1 MGKKILTLNIGAATV
16 TLAEFDI
23 GGKAPVLLNY
33 GTARLA
39 ASLDSGNASAIL
51 TPALHE
57 IMRGHSIR
65 PGKVALSI
73 SGQMAF
79 LRCAA
84 IPLAGGQEKFNTLI
98 RYEIEQNI
106 PFPID
111 EMVCDSQVLGETE
124 NGDKSVMIVASKV
137 EQVES
142 IVEAVK
148 SAGFVPEIVDVAP
161 ISLINLLQSS
171 PAYSGE
177 CSILL
182 DIGAKTTSLSIIEGE
197 KIYNRAIPVAGN
209 TLTKEIAQVL
219 GCTLD
224 EAEAYK
230 CDNAYVSMG
239 GVTEDED
246 ETLDRVSKV
255 CRSVMTRLHA
265 EITRSVNFYRSQQH
279 GSMPVKLYLTGGTA
293 MLPQIGEFFQ
303 DSLQIEVD
311 LLRPFDLI
319 GCASSVDTNAA
330 AADSVYL
337 GVAGGLALRAA
348 GKAAIS
354 INLQPPS
361 VLAAKKEA
369 GRIPFVAVASATLAA
384 AGALWFFVQNG
395 ELSSLQDENAAYES
409 KRAELE
415 GNKAYNQ
422 KQREAFEAEK
432 TAATE
437 LSKRISR
444 RDAYASRLN
453 AVRQALEPDMWIARW
468 EEKRVKV
475 DAPKPDANTVRR
487 TRGRSQAEPETFVT
501 VSEVVVRIWK
511 DRSEALSKE
520 SNGDT
525 IQKIIRERLKKTG
538 AFKDGGI
545 ETPSAPAY
553 GKDGCL
559 QEVVLKLQFKEP

>member
-16 TLAEFDI
+16 TLAEFDV
-23 GGKAPVLLNY
+23 GGKVPVLLNY
-33 GTARLA
+33 GTSRLA
-39 ASLDSGNASAIL
+39 ASLDSGNAAAIL

-57 IMRGHSIR
+57 IMREHSMR

-111 EMVCDSQVLGETE
+111 EMVCDSQILGETE

-137 EQVES
+137 EQIES

-148 SAGFVPEIVDVAP
+148 SAGFDPEIVDVAP
-161 ISLINLLQSS
+161 ISLINLLQAS
-171 PAYSGE
+171 PSYSGE

-224 EAEAYK
+224 EAEEYK
-230 CDNAYVSMG
+230 CANAYVSMG

-279 GSMPVKLYLTGGTA
+279 GSTPVKIYITGGTA
-293 MLPQIGEFFQ
+293 LLPQISEFFE
-303 DSLQIEVD
+303 DSLQIEAAY
-311 LLRPFDLI
+311 LKPFDLV
-319 GCASSVDTNAA
+319 GCASSIDVEVASTN
-330 AADSVYL
+330 SVYL
-337 GVAGGLALRAA
+337 AVAAGLALHVS

-354 INLQPPS
+354 INLQAPS
-361 VLAAKKEA
+361 VIAAKKEA
-369 GRIPFVAVASATLAA
+369 ARIPFVAIGSAAFAA
-384 AGALWFFVQNG
+384 AGALWFVVQRG
-395 ELSSLQDENAAYES
+395 ELSALEEENATYEA
-409 KRAELE
+409 KRTELE
-415 GNKAYNQ
+415 GNRDYNQ
-422 KQREAFEAEK
+422 KQRDAFESEK
-432 TAATE
+432 NAAGE

-444 RDAYASRLN
+444 RDSYAARLN
-453 AVRQALEPDMWIARW
+453 ALRQALEPDMWIARW

-475 DAPKPDANTVRR
+475 EAPKPDANAQRR
-487 TRGRSQAEPETFVT
+487 ARMRNQPEAETFVT

-511 DRSEALSKE
+511 DRAEALSKE
-520 SNGDT
+520 SSGDT
-525 IQKIIRERLKKTG
+525 IQKIIRERLQKTG